1 VSRANFLFG
10 VLAFRD
16 RTQALP
22 LVQRTPRVQQ
32 DLDAITEEIEN
43 LPEDADQL
51 LGLLGS
57 LDYQQQ
63 QSLLTYWKIP
73 EDGTFIDDTRLRS
86 KWTHLRSMTQ
96 AQLMILAI
104 CALAAITQ

>member
-1 VSRANFLFG
+1 
-10 VLAFRD
+10 
-16 RTQALP
+16 
-22 LVQRTPRVQQ
+22 
-32 DLDAITEEIEN
+32 LDAITEDLEN

-51 LGLLGS
+51 LELMGS

-63 QSLLTYWKIP
+63 QSLLTHWKIP
-73 EDGTFIDDTRLRS
+73 EGGTFIDDTRLGS

-104 CALAAITQ
+104 CGLAAITQ